1 MVVQKPHYAF
11 VIDVSRCIDCRACQ
25 VACSVE
31 NRVPMSNTR
40 IWVQD
45 LGVQG
50 KFPNLQRAF
59 VPYNCMHC
67 DHPPCTEVCVS
78 GATYKDEQSGLVLV
92 DQEACIGCGFCVEAC
107 PYNAR
112 YLDTE
117 RGVVDKCNACVQ
129 RLEQGLQPACVA
141 TCVGQ
146 SRNFGDLND
155 PNSEAS
161 AALNNAKSIL
171 RLDYEKNGQDTDPNI
186 YYINVPEDLIQVQ
199 ENAEEGES
207 YLYLPGD
214 GRQPLVSQAGTLPR
228 DPHYSLAETGWKK
241 VLVPLLFA
249 GIGASFLVQATYFTK
264 QLIEGEKE
272 FEE

>member
-31 NRVPMSNTR
+31 NQVPMSHTR

-50 KFPNLQRAF
+50 EFPDLKRTF

-67 DHPPCTEVCVS
+67 DHPPCIEVCVS
-78 GATYKDEQSGLVLV
+78 GATYKDKQSGLVMV
-92 DQEACIGCGFCVEAC
+92 DQEACIGCGFCVDAC
-107 PYNAR
+107 PYNVR
-112 YLDTE
+112 YLDKE

-129 RLEQGLQPACVA
+129 RLEQGLDPACVA
-141 TCVGQ
+141 TCVGH
-146 SRNFGDLND
+146 SRHFGDLND

-161 AALNNAKSIL
+161 KVLRNAKSIL
-171 RLDYEKNGQDTDPNI
+171 RLDYEKDGQDTDPNI
-186 YYINVPEDLIQVQ
+186 YYINVPEHLIQVQ
-199 ENAEEGES
+199 EGES
-207 YLYLPGD
+207 EGKLNMPGE
-214 GRQPLVSQAGTLPR
+214 GQQTLVSQAGFLPR
-228 DPHYSLAETGWKK
+228 DPQYSLAETGWKK
-241 VLVPLLFA
+241 VLVPVIFA